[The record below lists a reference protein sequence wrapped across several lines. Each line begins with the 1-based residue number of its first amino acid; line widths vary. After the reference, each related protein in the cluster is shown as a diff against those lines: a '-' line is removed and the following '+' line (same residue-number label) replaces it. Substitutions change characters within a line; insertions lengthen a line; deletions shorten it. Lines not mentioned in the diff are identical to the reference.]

1 MSDLTLFD
9 LPVDPL
15 PVRSSDPAT
24 SRRAARDLPIRERQR
39 EVLVALR
46 WLAVA
51 SDPAQIRDRLVASG
65 MVRERNEVASRLSEL
80 ERLGL
85 VRRVGVRQGPRGRAV
100 GTWSLTDAGLR
111 VAREVA

>member
-1 MSDLTLFD
+1 MTQPTLFD
-9 LPVDPL
+9 VPVDPL

-51 SDPAQIRDRLVASG
+51 SDAADIRDCLEAAG
-65 MVRERNEVASRLSEL
+65 MRRERGEVASRLSEL
-80 ERLGL
+80 RRMGL
-85 VRRVGVRQGPRGRAV
+85 VREVGVKQGPRGRAV
-100 GTWSLTDAGLR
+100 TTWALTDDGRRSA
-111 VAREVA
+111 